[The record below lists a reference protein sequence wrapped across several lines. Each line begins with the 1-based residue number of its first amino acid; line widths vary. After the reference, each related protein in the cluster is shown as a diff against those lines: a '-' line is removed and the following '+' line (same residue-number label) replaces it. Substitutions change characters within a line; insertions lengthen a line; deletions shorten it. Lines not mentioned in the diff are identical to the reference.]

1 MTSMVETRGFGNRIA
16 RGTMLEG
23 IGIAD
28 PGCELLPIV
37 LLVLIIAMGI
47 KH

>member
-1 MTSMVETRGFGNRIA
+1 MVETRRFGNRIA

-37 LLVLIIAMGI
+37 PLVLMIAMGI